1 MSGVFPKKV
10 NLFNIE
16 NLDVAKNILVVL
28 PSSPIE
34 ISVMIGHTNKQTE
47 ITTLYTVVGENI
59 NIMKTTF
66 DLNLDFYQAL
76 KQQGYTQKWKQR
88 EAVN

>member
-59 NIMKTTF
+59 NTMKTTLF
-66 DLNLDFYQAL
+66 F
-76 KQQGYTQKWKQR
+76 KF
-88 EAVN
+88 

>member
-59 NIMKTTF
+59 NIMKKSSSLYWYYRLLPYIDSRHPT
-66 DLNLDFYQAL
+66 L
-76 KQQGYTQKWKQR
+76 
-88 EAVN
+88 